1 MPRMATGLS
10 GKKED
15 LWYMRRFK
23 ELQILKTTNVIKKI
37 ISAHKYIKKEEMK
50 LIEVLVKIKPKIS
63 YLKGYN
69 EKKVI

>member
-1 MPRMATGLS
+1 
-10 GKKED
+10 
-15 LWYMRRFK
+15 MRRFK